1 MDLIFVTGPA
11 LSGKTAHILSE
22 LLIQHQRDPFS
33 YLFVGPTGD
42 YVRSIRE
49 DFLRKA
55 SCIFSDRF
63 LPLDQFAVRT
73 YKSVFREAIHIG
85 SHVSTTIIC
94 EILRK
99 MRREDLALSSYMI
112 DYLEEMIRD
121 VKENG
126 GSFFDIFSEE
136 DEAVAL
142 LREVYEAFTAYTSDH
157 RMFDTFDAY
166 LSAEQ
171 TCKQIDEGAFGSKAF
186 VDGFHDFS
194 PAMTVFLENI
204 LPKFDTVFL
213 TCPQDSHRSELLSS
227 SASIRSFV
235 EKLSKK
241 ARVQTVEL
249 NDVHYPKEL
258 HGFFTSLFSEKK
270 KKTQFASGVRIER
283 FDNVYTEI
291 DAACRKTKELVKSG
305 TRPEDIALVAAD
317 FSRYS
322 ELVSSRLTEYGIPYR
337 VEGDRPMIESFSVR
351 ALVLPLE
358 IAASGFPPESFL
370 ALIEQG
376 YCGVIDMQF
385 FERIF
390 SSARLMFG
398 IPRSSL
404 KHREEIFMKRIRNYE
419 DLLKSKIEA
428 LRNSAEDDF
437 DEENAKNYE
446 DTLLLLGSVFRPS
459 MKKLLGLLRP
469 FDGTTR
475 RSAEYFAQEIRE
487 NYEKLA
493 FDERITAISSHLED
507 DSEKNAVSK
516 LLEEVLPE
524 LTTLLRFMGKEKVTP
539 AEYFSYLKVHLKNR
553 NYKGSSS
560 VGNRVE
566 IQSLMSSR
574 FSSKQIKIFL
584 GFVEGSYP
592 DVRIN
597 PLYAS
602 TQYGTQRPKDFL
614 ITKEKQQRL
623 NLYLS
628 LTRCTSAA
636 LITLPESTIDGLPLL
651 QSPYLKE
658 IQESG
663 GSLSQTVEETASL
676 RKKRLELPMSSLE
689 LKVSIAYLFGKTGR
703 SDLFEDYGLPKL
715 KADIEEFA
723 QPYSWRILDTTT
735 LQKSVGK
742 TFSFTRLKT
751 YDDCPFKFFMDYILK
766 LPSPE
771 VVTVELSPMEEGA
784 IFHSVLK
791 DFYSGTTPSWEDALT
806 TQLKRYLRHENQLV
820 WEIEYNHLHNV
831 IEDYITRRNS
841 ALPKNWPDNLVPSF
855 FEIPFGMAEGASV
868 PIAGG
873 LFLRGK
879 VDRID
884 LSKSTGEM
892 YIIDYKRGKSG
903 DKKQLVLYAIAA
915 DHIFS
920 QKEYRVAAG
929 TFKPLTDKSN
939 NAHSFYVEEGDEGS
953 KVWRF
958 LRQRITQKEMEEWLT
973 SISEG
978 IAEGKFAAHL
988 GMPASKCYRCDRE
1001 RICRAYQWLIDHI
1014 RFFRIP
1020 DREPKPKQ
1028 QELW

>member
-22 LLIQHQRDPFS
+22 LLRQHQRDPFS

-94 EILRK
+94 EILRN

-157 RMFDTFDAY
+157 MMFDTFDAY

-194 PAMTVFLENI
+194 PAMTVFLENV

-213 TCPQDSHRSELLSS
+213 TCPQDPHRSELLSS

-235 EKLSKK
+235 EKLSNKT
-241 ARVQTVEL
+241 RVQTVEL
-249 NDVHYPKEL
+249 TDVHYPKEL

-270 KKTQFASGVRIER
+270 KTQPASGVLIER

-305 TRPEDIALVAAD
+305 TKPEDIALVAAD

-376 YCGVIDMQF
+376 YCGVVDMQF

-437 DEENAKNYE
+437 DEETAKNYE

-524 LTTLLRFMGKEKVTP
+524 LSTLLRFMGKEKVTP

-628 LTRCTSAA
+628 LTRCTRAA

-689 LKVSIAYLFGKTGR
+689 LKVSIAYLFGKTGQ
-703 SDLFEDYGLPKL
+703 SDLFEDYGLPEL

-723 QPYSWRILDTTT
+723 QPYSWRILDKTT

-820 WEIEYNHLHNV
+820 WEIEYNRLHNV

-841 ALPKNWPDNLVPSF
+841 ALPKNWPENLVPSF
-855 FEIPFGMAEGASV
+855 FEIPFGMAEDASI

-873 LFLRGK
+873 LLLRGK

-884 LSKSTGEM
+884 LNKSTGEM

-920 QKEYRVAAG
+920 QKEYKVAAG

-1001 RICRAYQWLIDHI
+1001 RICRAYQWLNDHI

-1020 DREPKPKQ
+1020 DHEPKPKQ